1 VYANKQSSSGNLN
14 KFLHKNKD
22 AASKTGPGTGSG
34 VGMEEGEEHVEM
46 PVDPGGGD
54 NGAPQSGKNYFRIY
68 RFILMKRDDCFPS
81 HF

>member
-1 VYANKQSSSGNLN
+1 MYANKQSSSGNLN

-22 AASKTGPGTGSG
+22 AASKAGPGTGSD

-54 NGAPQSGKNYFRIY
+54 NGVPQSGKHFR
-68 RFILMKRDDCFPS
+68 RLMWSVLGYKINLL
-81 HF
+81 